1 MTVRSSLLALLAEA
15 PATGYGLKQRYD
27 ERTGALWPVNIG
39 QVYKTLRRLEE
50 EGLVARRGDGDAAPY
65 ELTRSGRT
73 ELADWLVQPVP
84 AATERDELV
93 VKVLLACGTPE
104 LDAVEVIQRHRSAL
118 VEQLQ
123 QLTRSRGETGD
134 GDLTWLMLVDALVT
148 RLDAAI
154 RWLDRCEARLTRAA
168 AGGADR

>member
-1 MTVRSSLLALLAEA
+1 
-15 PATGYGLKQRYD
+15 
-27 ERTGALWPVNIG
+27 
-39 QVYKTLRRLEE
+39 
-50 EGLVARRGDGDAAPY
+50 
-65 ELTRSGRT
+65 
-73 ELADWLVQPVP
+73 VQPVP
-84 AATERDELV
+84 TATERDELV